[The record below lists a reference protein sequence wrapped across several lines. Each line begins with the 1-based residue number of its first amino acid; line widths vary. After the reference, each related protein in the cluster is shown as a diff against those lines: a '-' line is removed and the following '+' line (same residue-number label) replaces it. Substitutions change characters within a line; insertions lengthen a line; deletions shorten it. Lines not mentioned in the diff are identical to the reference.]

1 MCTPMLFLLIFIEQT
16 SCYSSS
22 EEESY
27 LDDEKLQ
34 YNSELE
40 YLVSGKNFEEV
51 ELMFFSFDFFCRQNK
66 DCLMLQQLSKNF
78 NQLVL
83 LSLQLM

>member
-1 MCTPMLFLLIFIEQT
+1 MLFLLIFIEQT

-40 YLVSGKNFEEV
+40 YLVSGKNFEETKQGLSNV
-51 ELMFFSFDFFCRQNK
+51 AAALQEFQPTGITLSTTYVSF
-66 DCLMLQQLSKNF
+66 
-78 NQLVL
+78 
-83 LSLQLM
+83 